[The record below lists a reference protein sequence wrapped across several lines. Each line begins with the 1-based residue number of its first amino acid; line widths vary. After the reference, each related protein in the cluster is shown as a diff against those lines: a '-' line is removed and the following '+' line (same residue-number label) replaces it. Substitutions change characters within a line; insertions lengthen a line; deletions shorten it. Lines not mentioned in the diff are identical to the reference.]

1 MRYWYAILKDRE
13 DSDWGTGSFSL
24 SEALMKARELGYPLI
39 AEIDGNFDKNGNP
52 TTDPICTQE
61 YIVDDLNEVDI
72 IWCIRENLNYAINND
87 PAFIEEDYDL
97 DKWTAFYLWCVQ
109 NLTEVYGITEEEA
122 KKEVNAFREEF
133 DMVVNG
139 KE

>member
-1 MRYWYAILKDRE
+1 MGYYNVNETPILD
-13 DSDWGTGSFSL
+13 
-24 SEALMKARELGYPLI
+24 Y
-39 AEIDGNFDKNGNP
+39 
-52 TTDPICTQE
+52 
-61 YIVDDLNEVDI
+61 
-72 IWCIRENLNYAINND
+72 IRENLNYAMDND

-122 KKEVNAFREEF
+122 QKEVNAFREEF